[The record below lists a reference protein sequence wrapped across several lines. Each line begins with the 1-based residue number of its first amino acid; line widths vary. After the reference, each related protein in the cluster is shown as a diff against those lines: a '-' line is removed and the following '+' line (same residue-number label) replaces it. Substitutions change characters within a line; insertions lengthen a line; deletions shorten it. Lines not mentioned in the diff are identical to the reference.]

1 MTNRTDRV
9 SPEALLLAHALEKL
23 RAREGVTDSRLVNS
37 HSAEAALLLNLSAV
51 QRHAAAR
58 EIELAQAAVEVIK
71 ECVRVDLNGSDS
83 IVADAVLGLGAFSD
97 TYVSRDIEPRVVET
111 LNSNL
116 PEKPPKLLEK
126 RRETLLSKWRSL
138 HEALG
143 VTPPPLPSDRALR
156 GNIERRV
163 LGELARQ
170 LRRRDEYSVG
180 SKSVVIPYAAENHSR
195 KIPMSRSG
203 KVIVVGAAVMDAIFH
218 TKDIPPRGTSV
229 EAYAFKL
236 APGGK
241 ALWQAV
247 GAARLGLEVSL
258 IAAVPNDQF
267 GDEIVDHLEDQGV
280 NIDLIKRADD
290 AHTPFTGVI
299 EFELGDSVAF
309 NWSNRR
315 EVRLDKGDIDLL
327 GQHFADCDAVLFT
340 FEIPRET
347 LEHTLALVN
356 SLGENRPLV
365 IVTPGQPYPNPLSG
379 QALSQIDYLVAHAW
393 ELGRY
398 QPPDLPRFD
407 VDVAARQLLAY
418 GVETL
423 CLLLDGGCTVYSDA
437 LGKLPVPTIPTPY
450 KESSIARDAFC
461 AALAAK
467 LIDGE
472 RRFSGEVAQ
481 WASAAMAAAIADHT
495 LPNPLPDLGRVEQ
508 LFTAHS
514 RFNSSAHSTP
524 ITDAGAAV
532 PVQGQPLFPR

>member
-1 MTNRTDRV
+1 
-9 SPEALLLAHALEKL
+9 
-23 RAREGVTDSRLVNS
+23 
-37 HSAEAALLLNLSAV
+37 V

-71 ECVRVDLNGSDS
+71 ECVRDDLNGSDS

-97 TYVSRDIEPRVVET
+97 TYVSRDIEPRVVEA

-116 PEKPPKLLEK
+116 LEKPAKLLEK

-170 LRRRDEYSVG
+170 LRRREEYSVG
-180 SKSVVIPYAAENHSR
+180 AKSVVIPYPAENTSR

-218 TKDIPPRGTSV
+218 TTDVPPRGTSR
-229 EAYAFKL
+229 EAYAFEL

-247 GAARLGLEVSL
+247 SAARLGLEVSL
-258 IAAVPNDQF
+258 VAAVPNDRF
-267 GDEIVDHLEDQGV
+267 GDEITDYLHDQGV
-280 NIDLIKRADD
+280 ETDLIKRVDD

-299 EFELGDSVAF
+299 EFELGDSIAF

-315 EVRLDKGDIDLL
+315 EVRLDNSDIDLL
-327 GQHFADCDAVLFT
+327 REQVADCDAVLLT

-356 SLGENRPLV
+356 SLAEKRPLA

-398 QPPDLPRFD
+398 QPPDRARFE

-423 CLLLDGGCTVYSDA
+423 CLLSEGGCTIYSDP
-437 LGKLPVPTIPTPY
+437 LGMFPVPTLPSPY

-467 LIDGE
+467 LIDSE
-472 RRFSGEVAQ
+472 RKFSKDVAL
-481 WASAAMAAAIADHT
+481 WATSAMAAAIVDHT
-495 LPNPLPDLGRVEQ
+495 LQNPLPDLGRVEQ
-508 LFTAHS
+508 LVMAHS
-514 RFNSSAHSTP
+514 RFNSSAHGTP
-524 ITDAGAAV
+524 ISDASDASDARGK
-532 PVQGQPLFPR
+532 PLFPH

>member
-23 RAREGVTDSRLVNS
+23 RAREGVTDTRLVNS
-37 HSAEAALLLNLSAV
+37 HSAEAALVLNLAAV
-51 QRHAAAR
+51 QRHAAVR
-58 EIELAQAAVEVIK
+58 KIELAQAALEVIK
-71 ECVRVDLNGSDS
+71 ECVREDLNGSDS
-83 IVADAVLGLGAFSD
+83 IVADAVLGLGTFSD
-97 TYVSRDIEPRVVET
+97 TYASRDIEPRVVEA

-116 PEKPPKLLEK
+116 PQKPPKLLEK

-170 LRRRDEYSVG
+170 LRRREEYSVG
-180 SKSVVIPYAAENHSR
+180 AKSVVIPYPAENTSR
-195 KIPMSRSG
+195 KMPMSRSG

-218 TKDIPPRGTSV
+218 TTDIPPRGTSR
-229 EAYAFKL
+229 EAYAFEL

-247 GAARLGLEVSL
+247 GAARLGLDVSL
-258 IAAVPNDQF
+258 VAAVSNDRF
-267 GDEIVDHLEDQGV
+267 GNEIVDHLEAQGV
-280 NIDLIKRADD
+280 NTNLIKRVDGQ
-290 AHTPFTGVI
+290 TPFTGVI

-315 EVRLDKGDIDLL
+315 GIRLDTGDIDSL
-327 GQHFADCDAVLFT
+327 GEHFAACDAILLT

-347 LEHTLALVN
+347 LEHALALIN
-356 SLGENRPLV
+356 SLAQRPLA
-365 IVTPGQPYPNPLSG
+365 IVTPGQPYLNPLSG

-398 QPPDLPRFD
+398 QPPDLPKFD

-423 CLLLDGGCTVYSDA
+423 CLLLDGGCTVYSEA
-437 LGKLPVPTIPTPY
+437 LGRFPVPTLPSPY

-472 RRFSGEVAQ
+472 RRFSDEIAQ

-495 LPNPLPDLGRVEQ
+495 LRNPLPDLGRVEQ

-514 RFNSSAHSTP
+514 RLNSSAYNTP
-524 ITDAGAAV
+524 ISDVGGAV
-532 PVQGQPLFPR
+532 PEQGRPLFPH

>member
-23 RAREGVTDSRLVNS
+23 RAREGVTNSRLVNS
-37 HSAEAALLLNLSAV
+37 HSAEAALVLNLAAV

-58 EIELAQAAVEVIK
+58 KIELGRAALEVIR
-71 ECVRVDLNGSDS
+71 ECVREDLNGSDS

-97 TYVSRDIEPRVVET
+97 TYVSRDIEPRVVEA

-116 PEKPPKLLEK
+116 PEKPPKLLER

-143 VTPPPLPSDRALR
+143 VTPPSLPSDRALR
-156 GNIERRV
+156 GNIERRI
-163 LGELARQ
+163 LIELARQ
-170 LRRRDEYSVG
+170 LRRREDSVNAKG
-180 SKSVVIPYAAENHSR
+180 AVIPYPAENTSR
-195 KIPMSRSG
+195 KRPMSRSG

-247 GAARLGLEVSL
+247 GAARLGLDVSL
-258 IAAVPNDQF
+258 VAAVPNDQF
-267 GDEIVDHLEDQGV
+267 GDKIMDHLEAQGV
-280 NIDLIKRADD
+280 NTDLVKRVDG

-299 EFELGDSVAF
+299 EFELGDSIAL

-315 EVRLDKGDIDLL
+315 EVRLDTGDIDLL
-327 GQHFADCDAVLFT
+327 SEDFASCDAVLLT

-356 SLGENRPLV
+356 SLGEKRPLA
-365 IVTPGQPYPNPLSG
+365 IVTPGQPYLNPLSG
-379 QALSQIDYLVAHAW
+379 QALSQIDYLVVHAW

-398 QPPDLPRFD
+398 QPPDLPKFD

-437 LGKLPVPTIPTPY
+437 LGMFPVPTLPSPY

-467 LIDGE
+467 LIEGE
-472 RRFSGEVAQ
+472 RRFSEEIAL

-495 LPNPLPDLGRVEQ
+495 LPNPLPDLGRVER
-508 LFTAHS
+508 LVMAYL
-514 RFNSSAHSTP
+514 RFNSSAHNTGIS
-524 ITDAGAAV
+524 DAGGAV
-532 PVQGQPLFPR
+532 PEQG

>member
-23 RAREGVTDSRLVNS
+23 RAREGVTDSRLINS
-37 HSAEAALLLNLSAV
+37 HSAEAALVLNLAAV

-58 EIELAQAAVEVIK
+58 KIELAQAAVEVIK
-71 ECVRVDLNGSDS
+71 ECVREDLNGSDS
-83 IVADAVLGLGAFSD
+83 IVADAVLGLGAFFD
-97 TYVSRDIEPRVVET
+97 TYVSRDIEPRVVEA

-116 PEKPPKLLEK
+116 PEKQPKLLEK

-163 LGELARQ
+163 LSELARQ
-170 LRRRDEYSVG
+170 LRRREEYSVG
-180 SKSVVIPYAAENHSR
+180 AKSVVIPYPAENSSR

-203 KVIVVGAAVMDAIFH
+203 KVIVVGGAVMDAIFH
-218 TKDIPPRGTSV
+218 TTDIPPRGTSR
-229 EAYAFKL
+229 EAYAFEL

-258 IAAVPNDQF
+258 VAAVPNDRF
-267 GDEIVDHLEDQGV
+267 GDEIIDHLEDQGV
-280 NIDLIKRADD
+280 NTDLIKRVDD
-290 AHTPFTGVI
+290 ARTPFTGVI
-299 EFELGDSVAF
+299 EFELGDSFAL

-315 EVRLDKGDIDLL
+315 AVRLDTGDIDLL
-327 GQHFADCDAVLFT
+327 SEDLAGCDAVLLT

-347 LEHTLALVN
+347 LEHTLALMD
-356 SLGENRPLV
+356 SPGEKKPLV

-379 QALSQIDYLVAHAW
+379 QALSQIDYLVAHPW

-407 VDVAARQLLAY
+407 VDVAVRQLLAY

-423 CLLLDGGCTVYSDA
+423 CLLLEGGCTIYSDP
-437 LGKLPVPTIPTPY
+437 LGMFPVPTLPSPY

-467 LIDGE
+467 LMDSE
-472 RRFSGEVAQ
+472 RNFSKDVAL
-481 WASAAMAAAIADHT
+481 WATAAMTAAIADHT
-495 LPNPLPDLGRVEQ
+495 LQNPLPDLGRVEQ
-508 LFTAHS
+508 LVMAHS
-514 RFNSSAHSTP
+514 RINSSELGKTIS
-524 ITDAGAAV
+524 DVGAAV
-532 PVQGQPLFPR
+532 PEQGQPLFPH

>member
-23 RAREGVTDSRLVNS
+23 RAREGVTNSRLVNS
-37 HSAEAALLLNLSAV
+37 HSAEAALVLNLAAV

-58 EIELAQAAVEVIK
+58 KIELARAALEVIR
-71 ECVRVDLNGSDS
+71 ECVREDLNGSDS
-83 IVADAVLGLGAFSD
+83 IVADAVLGLGVFSD
-97 TYVSRDIEPRVVET
+97 TYASRDIEPRVVEA
-111 LNSNL
+111 LNSNS

-143 VTPPPLPSDRALR
+143 VTAPPLPSDRALR
-156 GNIERRV
+156 GNIERRILV
-163 LGELARQ
+163 ELARQ
-170 LRRRDEYSVG
+170 LRRREDLVG
-180 SKSVVIPYAAENHSR
+180 ARSVVIPYPAETTSR

-203 KVIVVGAAVMDAIFH
+203 KVIVVGGAVMDAIFH
-218 TKDIPPRGTSV
+218 TTDIPPRGTSR

-236 APGGK
+236 TPGGK

-258 IAAVPNDQF
+258 VAAVPNDRF
-267 GDEIVDHLEDQGV
+267 GDEIIDHLEDQGV
-280 NIDLIKRADD
+280 NTDLIKRVDH

-315 EVRLDKGDIDLL
+315 EVRLDNGDIDSL
-327 GQHFADCDAVLFT
+327 GQHFAACDAVLFT

-347 LEHTLALVN
+347 LEHTLALVD
-356 SLGENRPLV
+356 SLDEKKPLV

-379 QALSQIDYLVAHAW
+379 HALSEIDYLVAHPW

-398 QPPDLPRFD
+398 QPPDRPRFE

-437 LGKLPVPTIPTPY
+437 LGRFPVPTIPSPF

-472 RRFSGEVAQ
+472 RRFSDETAQ

-495 LPNPLPDLGRVEQ
+495 LRNPLPDLGRVEQ
-508 LFTAHS
+508 LYTAHS
-514 RFNSSAHSTP
+514 RLNASLHGRPLS
-524 ITDAGAAV
+524 DAGDAF
-532 PVQGQPLFPR
+532 PEQGQPLFPH

>member
-37 HSAEAALLLNLSAV
+37 HSAEAALVLNLTAV

-71 ECVRVDLNGSDS
+71 ECVRDDLNGSDS

-97 TYVSRDIEPRVVET
+97 TYVSRDIEPRVVEA

-170 LRRRDEYSVG
+170 LRRRGEPSVG
-180 SKSVVIPYAAENHSR
+180 AKSAVIPYPAENTSR
-195 KIPMSRSG
+195 KMPMSRSG
-203 KVIVVGAAVMDAIFH
+203 KVIVVGGAVMDAIFH
-218 TKDIPPRGTSV
+218 TKDVPPRETSR
-229 EAYAFKL
+229 EAYAFEL

-258 IAAVPNDQF
+258 VAALPNDRF
-267 GDEIVDHLEDQGV
+267 GDEIIDHLEDQGV
-280 NIDLIKRADD
+280 NTDLIKRVAD

-299 EFELGDSVAF
+299 EFELGDSVAL

-315 EVRLDKGDIDLL
+315 EVRLDKGDIDSLSK
-327 GQHFADCDAVLFT
+327 HFAACDAVLLT

-356 SLGENRPLV
+356 SLAQRPLA

-398 QPPDLPRFD
+398 QPPDRARFE
-407 VDVAARQLLAY
+407 VDGAARQLLAY
-418 GVETL
+418 GVKTL

-437 LGKLPVPTIPTPY
+437 LGTFPVPTLPTPY

-461 AALAAK
+461 AALVAK

-472 RRFSGEVAQ
+472 RRFSDEIAQ

-495 LPNPLPDLGRVEQ
+495 LRNPLPDRGRVEQ
-508 LFTAHS
+508 LFAAHS
-514 RFNSSAHSTP
+514 RLNSSAHGRP
-524 ITDAGAAV
+524 ISDVGASV
-532 PVQGQPLFPR
+532 PEQGQPLFPH